1 MAPLL
6 LDLLFWLGPQV
17 SATPLFRQLADF
29 YRQAANIEGLP
40 AQAVQMSEQFATT
53 LVESGEQSNLLS
65 VLANLWP
72 LHVPSLLARSAPVR
86 VRTVIETEN
95 AGTALLLLIIFS
107 LLGVLI
113 GVIYMNLLAQ
123 RVPLGDGPKGMS
135 VGSFA
140 KLALRHWLMVLLY
153 VLLVAVALIVAFF
166 PVALVASLFSL
177 ISPFFSLLPVM
188 LFLGT
193 MWVIFFYF
201 YFVVA
206 ALVLDNLPVHRAM
219 MQSFVVVRN
228 NFWTTLGFVVLTN
241 LILEGFTYITASLA
255 GMAPV
260 GTLAAIVLHAY
271 IGSGLAMA
279 LLVFYRTRVLKQED
293 RLVSVA

>member
-1 MAPLL
+1 MGSCLGIIDCLSAGYRLLGRRLELLLAPLL

-113 GVIYMNLLAQ
+113 GVIYMHLLAQ
-123 RVPLGDGPKGMS
+123 RVPLGDGP
-135 VGSFA
+135 
-140 KLALRHWLMVLLY
+140 
-153 VLLVAVALIVAFF
+153 
-166 PVALVASLFSL
+166 
-177 ISPFFSLLPVM
+177 
-188 LFLGT
+188 
-193 MWVIFFYF
+193 
-201 YFVVA
+201 
-206 ALVLDNLPVHRAM
+206 
-219 MQSFVVVRN
+219 
-228 NFWTTLGFVVLTN
+228 
-241 LILEGFTYITASLA
+241 
-255 GMAPV
+255 
-260 GTLAAIVLHAY
+260 
-271 IGSGLAMA
+271 
-279 LLVFYRTRVLKQED
+279 
-293 RLVSVA
+293 